1 MTAIDSCKENI
12 LAAQLRVSNEMEQTN
27 NTSKLGENLTYI
39 NCTLEDL
46 ASVEDNE
53 NYFDAI
59 IMSEVVE
66 HVNNLSDFTRN
77 SSRLLKVNNARPP
90 FLTTTTPSL
99 IPIKPLLLLF

>member
-1 MTAIDSCKENI
+1 MARLGASVTAIDSCKENI
-12 LAAQLRVSNEMEQTN
+12 LAAQLRISNEMEQTN

-46 ASVEDNE
+46 AGVEDNE

-66 HVNNLSDFTRN
+66 HVNNLSDFMRN
-77 SSRLLKVNNARPP
+77 SSRLLKVN
-90 FLTTTTPSL
+90 LTYFPV
-99 IPIKPLLLLF
+99 KKY